1 MDMLEQ
7 RALNHAAYD
16 RLKRGLAR
24 TYGRGRFVAIS
35 GGEVVAES
43 DNFEELRSALTEM
56 GKDPGESLIVQAG
69 IEYLEKAVIFLADW
83 PATQSSLLPSPTTPI
98 LRVWRDCR
106 CFA

>member
-16 RLKRGLAR
+16 RLKRGLAL

-35 GGEVVAES
+35 GGEVVAEA

-69 IEYLEKAVIFLADW
+69 IEYPEKAVIFLADRLHFGLCQRRSRHCCQVR
-83 PATQSSLLPSPTTPI
+83 P
-98 LRVWRDCR
+98 RR
-106 CFA
+106 F